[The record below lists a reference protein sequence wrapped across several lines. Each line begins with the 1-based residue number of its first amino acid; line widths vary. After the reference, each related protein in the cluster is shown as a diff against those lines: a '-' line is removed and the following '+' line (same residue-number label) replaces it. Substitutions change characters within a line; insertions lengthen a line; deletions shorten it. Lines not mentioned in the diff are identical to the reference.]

1 MSKSTTRNM
10 IFKETSKKPEWLAE
24 LSRKQQHRKSEK
36 FLDHSKRPVVDNTSL
51 KPTRHSMAPFGIHS
65 LNRQGGIGNRDLP
78 TSSSS
83 DNLEDLTTSSSAV
96 RPPINRVENIE
107 STSVNGMINS
117 RTKPIIQPAPEK
129 PHVPLD
135 KPHIPSK
142 PISAAFNKDSGATNE
157 NIGNC
162 FIIFIGMLVNCKYK
176 LIVSNVSYNVS
187 IFFLILQVVEHYQ
200 GAYLPG

>member
-24 LSRKQQHRKSEK
+24 LSRKQQQRKSEK

>member
-1 MSKSTTRNM
+1 
-10 IFKETSKKPEWLAE
+10 
-24 LSRKQQHRKSEK
+24 
-36 FLDHSKRPVVDNTSL
+36 
-51 KPTRHSMAPFGIHS
+51 MAPFGIHS

-83 DNLEDLTTSSSAV
+83 DNLEDLTSSGSAV

-162 FIIFIGMLVNCKYK
+162 IIKFKSILVNCKCK
-176 LIVSNVSYNVS
+176 LTVSNVSYKVS
-187 IFFLILQVVEHYQ
+187 IFS
-200 GAYLPG
+200 